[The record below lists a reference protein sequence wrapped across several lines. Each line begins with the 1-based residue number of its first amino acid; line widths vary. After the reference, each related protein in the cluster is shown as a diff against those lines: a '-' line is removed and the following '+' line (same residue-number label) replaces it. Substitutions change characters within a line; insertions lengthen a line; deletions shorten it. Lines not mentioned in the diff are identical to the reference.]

1 MELFYGKF
9 GSNNIFKPKGKIVNS
24 QNWVNKYL
32 FNTGDI
38 IGQYIS
44 DANLEIFNEMILKND
59 PKLLTYLSEDVKVTV
74 QQFISLEQSKI

>member
-1 MELFYGKF
+1 
-9 GSNNIFKPKGKIVNS
+9 
-24 QNWVNKYL
+24 L

-74 QQFISLEQSKI
+74 